1 MKIETRARINCLE
14 WAGIFPQNFTSS
26 TISNMS
32 AIVFISDSKDDLII
46 IPKDVFICG
55 GFELSFGYIPEELIE
70 GKLNNYFLFFLP
82 SFWHSIAEVLNR
94 NHSEKCPRFRVV
106 FQSFIRVQPDATLQV
121 PISYGVV
128 FWNSKRR
135 QKMSFGA
142 PRICGCCFE
151 N

>member
-1 MKIETRARINCLE
+1 MKIETGLKSNVLS
-14 WAGIFPQNFTSS
+14 WNFPKILPPLLKVTWVHF
-26 TISNMS
+26 
-32 AIVFISDSKDDLII
+32 FSDQILQMIWSLYQKFSFVADLSWVSGMYYL
-46 IPKDVFICG
+46 KNW
-55 GFELSFGYIPEELIE
+55 L
-70 GKLNNYFLFFLP
+70 KANWNNSFLFFANFLTYYCW
-82 SFWHSIAEVLNR
+82 SR
-94 NHSEKCPRFRVV
+94 NHSEKCPSFRVIL
-106 FQSFIRVQPDATLQV
+106 QSFIRVQPDATLQV